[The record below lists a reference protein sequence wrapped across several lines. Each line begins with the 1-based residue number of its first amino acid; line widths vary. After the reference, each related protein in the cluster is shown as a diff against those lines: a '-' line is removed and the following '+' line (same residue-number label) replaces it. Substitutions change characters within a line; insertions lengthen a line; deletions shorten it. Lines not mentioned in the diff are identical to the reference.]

1 MAAGVE
7 RRSARQRRRRQRVW
21 WLGAGAAILACLA
34 VASLAVGSRPVPARA
49 VLDALVAYDPG
60 NDLHLVVRA
69 VRLPRMLVSLLAG
82 AALGVAG
89 AGMQATTRN
98 ALAEPGLLGIN
109 AGAATA
115 VVGAAALFG
124 LTSVAQY
131 LLFAVAGAGLAGA
144 AVFLLG
150 RAYET
155 GINPVRLLL
164 AGAGISVTLGAVTG
178 IVILNAPP
186 TVFDEFRTW
195 MAGSLERAGV
205 EAVAV
210 LAAAVTVGLA
220 TVLASVDSLNA
231 MALGKDLGQALGADP
246 RRTWL
251 LSCLTVMVLAGA
263 ATAAVGPIG
272 FVGLIAPHLARA
284 VAGPDHRWIL
294 PVSGLFAAILLL
306 GADIAGRVIAA
317 PSELP
322 AGIVTALVGGPF
334 FIVAVRRFRAGRR

>member
-1 MAAGVE
+1 
-7 RRSARQRRRRQRVW
+7 
-21 WLGAGAAILACLA
+21 
-34 VASLAVGSRPVPARA
+34 
-49 VLDALVAYDPG
+49 
-60 NDLHLVVRA
+60 
-69 VRLPRMLVSLLAG
+69 
-82 AALGVAG
+82 
-89 AGMQATTRN
+89 
-98 ALAEPGLLGIN
+98 
-109 AGAATA
+109 
-115 VVGAAALFG
+115 
-124 LTSVAQY
+124 
-131 LLFAVAGAGLAGA
+131 
-144 AVFLLG
+144 
-150 RAYET
+150 
-155 GINPVRLLL
+155 
-164 AGAGISVTLGAVTG
+164 
-178 IVILNAPP
+178 
-186 TVFDEFRTW
+186 